1 MLSGLKIENVAVIEH
16 SDIAFREGLNIL
28 TGETGAGK
36 SIIIDSINAVL
47 GERTSK
53 DIVRSG
59 CEKARVTACFD
70 DIPSGVVETLEKYD
84 IDCDG
89 DSVLISRIIS
99 ENGKNICR
107 VNGCPVTVSVLRE
120 IGRNLISICGQH
132 DSQYLLNKEHHI
144 GFIDAMA
151 DCEELIDDYREV
163 FYKVKAAR
171 KKLSSLIKNE
181 EDKERRLDILR
192 YQIDEI
198 SNAQIRAGE
207 RDELLNRKKTLL
219 NLEKIMTNVR
229 NADILLNGDTSGEGI
244 ISQLQTLARCVDE
257 IAKFSPELENVSNGL
272 NDIIY
277 TVTDYSSEI
286 ASYSDYADDDYYD
299 INTIESRLDV
309 IYRLSKK
316 YGATE
321 EDILAFLSK
330 AQAEYDETVNN
341 ETYIAQLEEELYE
354 LEDELFKRACY
365 VSDARKAS
373 AVDFQNRVKR
383 ELSYLDMQ
391 SAEFVVDFSEVP
403 ATDRGFDS
411 VEFLFSANPGQE
423 ARPLSKIA
431 SGGEL
436 SRVMLAIRC
445 VLSDADS
452 IPTVIFD
459 EIDTGVSGKAAHKI
473 SYKMKELSCLK
484 QVICVTHL
492 AQIAAYA
499 DNHFYIE
506 KNSDGETTKT
516 DVLLLDETGRV
527 NEIAR
532 IIGGEIITPTTLESA
547 RELIEFARG
556 EIC

>member
-1 MLSGLKIENVAVIEH
+1 MLSELKIENVAVIEH
-16 SDIAFREGLNIL
+16 SEIDFREGLNIL

-36 SIIIDSINAVL
+36 SIIIDAINAIL

-53 DIVRSG
+53 DVIRSG

-70 DIPSGVVETLEKYD
+70 GVPSGVAETLEKYD
-84 IDCDG
+84 IDSDG
-89 DSVLISRIIS
+89 DSILISRIIS
-99 ENGKNICR
+99 ENGKNICK
-107 VNGCPVTVSVLRE
+107 VNGCPVTVSMLRD

-151 DCEELIDDYREV
+151 DCEELIDEYREV
-163 FYKVKAAR
+163 FYKVKSAR
-171 KKLSSLIKNE
+171 KKLASLMKNE
-181 EDKERRLDILR
+181 DDKERRLDILR
-192 YQIDEI
+192 YQIEEI
-198 SNAQIRAGE
+198 TQAQIKVGE
-207 RDELLNRKKTLL
+207 KDELINRKKTIQ
-219 NLEKIMTNVR
+219 NLEKITANIT
-229 NADILLNGDTSGEGI
+229 NADLLLNGDGDRDGI
-244 ISQLQTLARCVDE
+244 ISQLQSLLRCVDE
-257 IAKFSPELENVSNGL
+257 IAKFSPEIESISIGL

-286 ASYSDYADDDYYD
+286 AAYSDSASDDYYD
-299 INTIESRLDV
+299 INSIETRLDV

-321 EDILAFLSK
+321 EEILDFLEK
-330 AQAEYDETVNN
+330 AKDEYDETANN
-341 ETYIAQLEEELYE
+341 ESYIAELEDELYE

-365 VSDARKAS
+365 VSDARKA
-373 AVDFQNRVKR
+373 AAIDFQNRVKR
-383 ELSYLDMQ
+383 ELSFLDMP
-391 SAEFVVDFSEVP
+391 SADFTVEFSEVP

-423 ARPLSKIA
+423 TKPLAKIA

-445 VLSDADS
+445 VLSDIDS
-452 IPTVIFD
+452 IPTIIFD

-473 SYKMKELSCLK
+473 SFKMKELSKSK

-506 KNSDGETTKT
+506 KSSDGISTRTEVTS
-516 DVLLLDETGRV
+516 LDDSGRV
-527 NEIAR
+527 SEIAR
-532 IIGGEIITPTTLESA
+532 IIGGEIVTAATLESA
-547 RELIEFARG
+547 RELIEYARN
-556 EIC
+556 EIY